1 MKQSLFRKLFD
12 LLLLILIVNAVWR
25 VGPAFYQ
32 YFVYR
37 NQVAET
43 ARWSAGRSEG
53 EVKDILLEMA
63 RQSNLP
69 VRDEDLVVQRQRL
82 RLLVSVR
89 YVEPLEILPLYT
101 YDYEFKISVDTL
113 LARPSAAS
121 DIR

>member
-1 MKQSLFRKLFD
+1 MQQSLFRKLFD

-43 ARWSAGRSEG
+43 VRWSAGSSES
-53 EVKDILLEMA
+53 EIKDILFEMA
-63 RQSNLP
+63 RRSNLP
-69 VRDEDLVVQRQRL
+69 VREEDLVVKRQFQRL
-82 RLLVSVR
+82 LIDVR
-89 YVEPLEILPLYT
+89 YVEPLEVLPLYT

-113 LARPSAAS
+113 LARASAAS

>member
-1 MKQSLFRKLFD
+1 MRPSLFRKLFD

-25 VGPAFYQ
+25 VGPPFYQ
-32 YFVYR
+32 YFVFR

-43 ARWSAGRSEG
+43 ARWSSEQS
-53 EVKDILLEMA
+53 ESELKTILLEMA
-63 RQSNLP
+63 RRSNLP
-69 VRDEDLVVQRQRL
+69 VRDDDLLVQRQRQ
-82 RLLVSVR
+82 RLLIDVR

-121 DIR
+121 EIR